1 MEKKIFDEKTKRK
14 LSGLLPFA
22 PDSFVVW
29 TPEEFFDFPIEA
41 QPVFHA
47 RPFDD
52 ATMKYI
58 RSAATSGIFDIE
70 HARKAVQNAFPF
82 WKNLLR
88 LPDMEEIPYS
98 QEAFAGL
105 PEALVWIM
113 YYKGRE
119 LTFGMSAEEREGLEL
134 QPGAKSEPSI
144 KAAESADST
153 PA

>member
-119 LTFGMSAEEREGLEL
+119 LTFGMSAEERELLGSTL
-134 QPGAKSEPSI
+134 PSTSEPLNKSVRP
-144 KAAESADST
+144 ADGT
-153 PA
+153 QA